1 MPPNSITV
9 VPGGLLTSARP
20 SDLRICCRGHVS
32 PVSEMGGEAEPEGP
46 VAGHPFATGGGGMEW
61 YGPSQAGV
69 NQERS
74 TTPRVEVRHRAL
86 AQLPDAAGDLDRL
99 IVSGESL
106 PGW

>member
-61 YGPSQAGV
+61 YGRSQPWSSALR
-69 NQERS
+69 EMASRS
-74 TTPRVEVRHRAL
+74 LRR
-86 AQLPDAAGDLDRL
+86 
-99 IVSGESL
+99 ESSA
-106 PGW
+106 P